1 MSSENG
7 DSRGGW
13 MEKRP
18 ANDRR
23 IGTIAD
29 RDDHVL
35 RRKAAMATGEFSE
48 SAGVVQCKQ
57 I

>member
-1 MSSENG
+1 
-7 DSRGGW
+7 
-13 MEKRP
+13 MEKRL

-29 RDDHVL
+29 RDDYVL
-35 RRKAAMATGEFSE
+35 PRKAAIAAGEFSE

>member
-1 MSSENG
+1 
-7 DSRGGW
+7 

-18 ANDRR
+18 VNDRR

-35 RRKAAMATGEFSE
+35 RQKAAIADGGFSE